1 MANAAR
7 HWPAKGEQPMHKQ
20 SRREF
25 FARSV
30 AGLATVSLSPV
41 WARSAQAGEAQ
52 ADMTIAKWAGPKPVS
67 PQEIQQA
74 AVKLTEQA
82 IAGVGG
88 LKRFMGQG
96 AVVWIKPNIAWD
108 RTPEQAAN
116 TNPDVV
122 AMLVRMC
129 FEAGAKRVKVGDH
142 PCDKAPAT
150 YKSSGIAD
158 AVRALGAEVVM
169 LDSSRFRETRING
182 QRVKS
187 IPVYPEILEC
197 DLVIN
202 VPVAK
207 HHVLARATLCMK
219 NYMGVIDKRN
229 MFHQAIAESLV
240 DLTRFLQPRLCVIDA
255 VRILKAHGP
264 KGGRLEDVEMPL
276 AVAAG
281 TDIVALD
288 AWGAEVLG
296 RTPQDIPSIVAGEKA
311 GLGTAKY
318 RSLKLR
324 EAAVS

>member
-1 MANAAR
+1 MR
-7 HWPAKGEQPMHKQ
+7 EQ

-25 FARSV
+25 LVRS
-30 AGLATVSLSPV
+30 AGGLAGVGLS
-41 WARSAQAGEAQ
+41 WAWISGARGAAGPAEMA
-52 ADMTIAKWAGPKPVS
+52 IAKWAGPKPAS

-74 AVKLTEQA
+74 AVKLTERA

-88 LKRFMGQG
+88 LKRFLGQG
-96 AVVWIKPNIAWD
+96 AVVWVKPNIAWD

-122 AMLVRMC
+122 ATIVRMC

-150 YKSSGIAD
+150 YKNSGIAD
-158 AVRALGAEVVM
+158 AVRALGAEVVL
-169 LDSSRFRETRING
+169 LDPSRFRNTRIG
-182 QRVKS
+182 GERVKS

-219 NYMGVIDKRN
+219 NYMGVIDKRST
-229 MFHQAIAESLV
+229 FHQAIAESLV
-240 DLTRFLQPRLCVIDA
+240 DLTRFLKPRLCVLDA

-296 RTPQDIPSIVAGEKA
+296 RTPEEIPSVVAAEKA

-318 RSLKLR
+318 RSLKLQ

>member
-1 MANAAR
+1 
-7 HWPAKGEQPMHKQ
+7 MHKQ

-25 FARSV
+25 IARSA
-30 AGLATVSLSPV
+30 AGLAAVSLSPV
-41 WARSAQAGEAQ
+41 WVPCARAAEAQ
-52 ADMTIAKWAGPKPVS
+52 ADMTIAKWSGPKPAS
-67 PQEIQQA
+67 PQELQQA

-88 LKRFMGQG
+88 LKRFLGQG
-96 AVVWIKPNIAWD
+96 AVVWVKPNIAWD

-122 AMLVRMC
+122 ATLVRMC

-169 LDSSRFRETRING
+169 LDPSRFRETRIG
-182 QRVKS
+182 GERVKT

-229 MFHQAIAESLV
+229 TFHQAMAESLV
-240 DLTRFLQPRLCVIDA
+240 DLTRFLKPRLCVLDA

-296 RTPQDIPSIVAGEKA
+296 RTPEEIPSVAAAEKA